1 MADNG
6 ASIFNDFLDTAS
18 NIGNLFAIFVLAAF
32 IPFMKWINTK
42 LKNYYDS
49 KKDKQTKY
57 IKSVTEEIT
66 KPMNDKMSQM
76 EDILNKQAEQNEAI
90 ITNVAKLTEAIDH
103 FAKVQVPINTK
114 VNYIDSILRRSIRFD
129 QSSDDQYT
137 KESEDEQEDY
147 YQDQQD
153 KKQQQPSK
161 HKRFKQR

>member
-1 MADNG
+1 
-6 ASIFNDFLDTAS
+6 
-18 NIGNLFAIFVLAAF
+18 
-32 IPFMKWINTK
+32 MKWINTK

-66 KPMNDKMSQM
+66 KPMNEKMGQM
-76 EDILNKQAEQNEAI
+76 EEILKKQSEQNEAL
-90 ITNVAKLTEAIDH
+90 ITNVEKLTEAMDH
-103 FAKVQVPINTK
+103 FSKVQVPINTK

-153 KKQQQPSK
+153 KQQRRQQPPSK